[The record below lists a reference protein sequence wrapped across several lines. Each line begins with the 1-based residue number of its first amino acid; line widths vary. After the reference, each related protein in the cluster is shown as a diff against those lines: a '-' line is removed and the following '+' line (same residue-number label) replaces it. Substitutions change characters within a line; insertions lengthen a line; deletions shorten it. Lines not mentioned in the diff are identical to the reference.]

1 VEVISR
7 ITERAQTKNP
17 YRARYEGFFLK
28 RLRSADIPALQNL
41 LEEEDGAH
49 SNAQRKAGALLEE
62 SLICVGIYDCR
73 GRSCRLSLY
82 DAGAPLSAAM
92 LKERDGRETFLIRT
106 DLKASEGD
114 LHFEEVLRFV
124 TERNLYQSGRGA
136 QLSLP
141 PEEEAF
147 ATDAAKRARAIR
159 GLTAIIATH
168 DFVERVGTHYED

>member
-1 VEVISR
+1 MEVISR

-41 LEEEDGAH
+41 LEEEGGAH

-62 SLICVGIYDCR
+62 SLVCVGIYDCR

-92 LKERDGRETFLIRT
+92 LRERDGRETFLIRT

>member
-1 VEVISR
+1 MEVVSR

-92 LKERDGRETFLIRT
+92 LRERDGRETFLIRT

>member
-1 VEVISR
+1 MEVISR

-41 LEEEDGAH
+41 LEEECGAH

-62 SLICVGIYDCR
+62 SLVCVGIYDCR

>member
-1 VEVISR
+1 MEVISR

-92 LKERDGRETFLIRT
+92 LRERDGRETFLIRT
-106 DLKASEGD
+106 NLKASEVD

>member
-1 VEVISR
+1 MEVVSR

-41 LEEEDGAH
+41 LEEEGGAH

-62 SLICVGIYDCR
+62 SLVCVGIYDCR

-106 DLKASEGD
+106 NLKASEVD

>member
-1 VEVISR
+1 MEVVSR

-92 LKERDGRETFLIRT
+92 LRERDGRETFLIRT
-106 DLKASEGD
+106 NLKASEVD

-159 GLTAIIATH
+159 GLTAIIATPH
-168 DFVERVGTHYED
+168 

>member
-1 VEVISR
+1 MEVVSR

-41 LEEEDGAH
+41 LEEEGGAH